1 MTSGTQIQMLMRDML
16 FINWAVDPDNARRF
30 VDSRLELDTVTD
42 SRGKSMAFASAV
54 CFRVD
59 EVRSSVLPLPRLSFE
74 QVNYRVYVK
83 AEDVPSVVFLDM
95 KVNSR
100 LVTTLTSFLGVPVSY
115 ADINITSKPAGPES
129 LRYVF
134 ESSGLNAE
142 VAIGGEALI
151 PDPPIE
157 PLFITHRLVGYA
169 RAGESTYK
177 LDVQHPLLD
186 AIPARV
192 DGIEAS
198 TLVELGLLTAEESR
212 RPHSAMYVR
221 AASFGTSPP
230 TRAW

>member
-1 MTSGTQIQMLMRDML
+1 MQMVMRDML
-16 FINWAVDPDNARRF
+16 FINWAVDTDAARRF
-30 VDSRLELDTVTD
+30 VDSRLELDTVID
-42 SRGKSMAFASAV
+42 SGGKRMAFASAV

-59 EVRSSVLPLPRLSFE
+59 EVRSSVVPLPRLSFE
-74 QVNYRVYVK
+74 QVNYRIYVK

-100 LVTTLTSFLGVPVSY
+100 MVTTLTSFLGVPVSY
-115 ADINITSKPAGPES
+115 ADINISPKPAGAES

-134 ESSGLNAE
+134 ESSGLNAD
-142 VAIGGEALI
+142 VVVGGEAFV
-151 PDPPIE
+151 PDPAIE

-221 AASFGTSPP
+221 EALFGTSPP

>member
-16 FINWAVDPDNARRF
+16 FINWAVDPDAAKRF
-30 VDSRLELDTVTD
+30 VDPRLKLDTVID
-42 SRGKSMAFASAV
+42 SRGKSTALASAV

-74 QVNYRVYVK
+74 QVNYRIYVK

-100 LVTTLTSFLGVPVSY
+100 MVTTLTSFLRVPVSY
-115 ADINITSKPAGPES
+115 EDIEIKAEPAGPES

-134 ESSGLNAE
+134 ESTGLHAD
-142 VAIGGEALI
+142 VTVGGEAPV
-151 PDPPIE
+151 PDPAIE
-157 PLFITHRLVGYA
+157 PPFITQRLTGYA
-169 RAGESTYK
+169 GAGDSVYRI
-177 LDVQHPLLD
+177 DVQHPLLD
-186 AIPARV
+186 ARPASV
-192 DGIEAS
+192 AGVEAS
-198 TLVELGLLTAEESR
+198 TLVGLGLFTLEESR

-221 AASFGTSPP
+221 EALFGTSPP